1 MNEPIQSPMIEE
13 VKLRFDEATAKA
25 KVSGFTTMVK
35 SKSFIE
41 KNPFQSM
48 AIAVGVGYALK
59 LLKPGP
65 VFTAGVFGGLLYL
78 ATRFEMQ

>member
-1 MNEPIQSPMIEE
+1 MNEPIPELIDE
-13 VKLRFDEATAKA
+13 VKLRFDEAAASAKMQ
-25 KVSGFTTMVK
+25 GFAQMVK

-41 KNPFQSM
+41 RNPFQSV

-65 VFTAGVFGGLLYL
+65 VITAGVFGGLLYL
-78 ATRFEMQ
+78 ATRFEMH